1 MNEASIRDFFEGRL
15 APAQLD
21 SAWASAFTVEPRS
34 DGSIVRRLGSVEP
47 LASPFQLVPDHVAS
61 LIDAT
66 MNGSLSLDALAA
78 VCFAIEASD
87 TFEWDADT
95 HDGDRVAK
103 GLFLL
108 SSPEVNYPLTPSVLA
123 KIRRYVLTGEDTF
136 TNEDLRIRGDSRG
149 ASHSPEPKR
158 GA

>member
-15 APAQLD
+15 TPAQLD

-34 DGSIVRRLGSVEP
+34 DGSIVRRLGSVKP
-47 LASPFQLVPDHVAS
+47 LASPFQLLPDHVAS

-66 MNGSLSLDALAA
+66 MNGSLSLNALDA

-87 TFEWDADT
+87 TFEWDTDT
-95 HDGDRVAK
+95 HDGDRVAR

-108 SSPEVNYPLTPSVLA
+108 SSPEVNYPLTSSVLA
-123 KIRRYVLTGEDTF
+123 KIRRYVLTGEETF
-136 TNEDLRIRGDSRG
+136 TREDLKVRGASRG
-149 ASHSPEPKR
+149 ASQPPEPKK